1 MNINIISVGKL
12 KDNFYK
18 ESSGEYIKRLK
29 AFCKVNI
36 IEIPEN
42 ILPENPSEKEIK
54 NSLEK
59 ESHLIESKITGTP
72 IALCIEGKEYS
83 SIEFS
88 RLISDY
94 QINGKS
100 TLDFII
106 GGSFGLSENIKS
118 IADKK
123 ISMSHMTFPHTLAR
137 VMLLEQIYRS
147 FTIIN
152 NKKYHK

>member
-1 MNINIISVGKL
+1 MNINIIAVGKL

-18 ESSGEYIKRLK
+18 ESSSEYIKRLGG
-29 AFCKVNI
+29 FCKVNI

-42 ILPENPSEKEIK
+42 VLPENPSEKEIK

-59 ESHLIESKITGTP
+59 ESLLIQNKITGTP
-72 IALCIEGKEYS
+72 IALCIEGKSYS
-83 SIEFS
+83 SAEFS
-88 RLISDY
+88 KLISDY

-106 GGSFGLSENIKS
+106 GGSFGLSESIKNT
-118 IADKK
+118 ADKK
-123 ISMSHMTFPHTLAR
+123 ISMSQMTFPHTLAR